1 MKTSQEDFKRLQS
14 AAEEAMSNSY
24 TVVYDFP
31 VGASVLTSS
40 GNVYKGCVVDGMVNG
55 NGTCAEQQNAI
66 NNAVSDGEYNFEA
79 VYVTAEKSEDIRP
92 CGNCLQFIAE
102 FAKLA
107 NRDVEIIMDRGEKV
121 EVENIEDILPETV
134 NPRDLGS
141 DIEEYL

>member
-1 MKTSQEDFKRLQS
+1 MKTSQEDLERLQS
-14 AAEEAMSNSY
+14 AAEGAMDNSY
-24 TVVYDFP
+24 TVVYEFP

-40 GNVYKGCVVDGMVNG
+40 GSVYKGCVVDGMVNG
-55 NGTCAEQQNAI
+55 NGTCAEQNAI
-66 NNAVSDGEYNFEA
+66 NNAVSDGEYDFEA

-107 NRDVEIIMDRGEKV
+107 NKDTEIIMDREEEV
-121 EVENIEDILPETV
+121 EVETIENILPETV